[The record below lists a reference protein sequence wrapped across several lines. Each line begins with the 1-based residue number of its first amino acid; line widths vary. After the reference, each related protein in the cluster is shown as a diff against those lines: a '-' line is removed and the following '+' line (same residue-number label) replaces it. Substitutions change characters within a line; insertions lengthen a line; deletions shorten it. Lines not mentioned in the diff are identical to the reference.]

1 MNFCSIQAVEKVQ
14 TIKILTGLNICLNTL
29 KVSKKVVGVEYAIRD
44 IVLAA
49 RKVEQTGM
57 KVDYLNI
64 GDPVQ
69 FGFQPPDNVKQALI
83 DSIKNGENYYSTS
96 EGLLELREEIAKK
109 ENAKGLAITAD
120 DVLITNGV
128 SEGLDMVISSIVEE
142 GDEVLLPGPYYPP
155 YASYVRLHGGLPVEF
170 SVDLNNSTPDFD
182 DIKSKITSKTVA
194 ICLISPNN
202 PTGVVFNENALKKL
216 VDIANENNLYIICDE
231 IYDQIIFD
239 DKFVGIGK
247 VAGDSPVIILNGFS
261 KVHLMSGW
269 RIGYIAFNRSPQLEA
284 LREHLPKLA
293 RVRIATSLPVQHAA
307 LESLRGSQNYI
318 SDFVSEMK
326 KHRDLVVKRLNEMPG
341 LSCSNP
347 KGAFYAFP
355 KIEDNKFG
363 NDKEF
368 VTKLLESKGVLTVH
382 GSGFGEQYG
391 SGHFRLVYL
400 PSLEILD
407 SAMNKIEEFVS

>member
-1 MNFCSIQAVEKVQ
+1 
-14 TIKILTGLNICLNTL
+14 L

-44 IVLAA
+44 IVVAA

-83 DSIKNGENYYSTS
+83 DAIKNGENYYSTS

-109 ENAKGLAITAD
+109 ENAKGLSITAD
-120 DVLITNGV
+120 DILITNGV

-155 YASYVRLHGGLPVEF
+155 YASYVRLHGGIPVEF
-170 SVDLNNSTPDFD
+170 AVDLNDSTPNFD

-216 VDIANENNLYIICDE
+216 VDMANENNLYIICDE

-247 VAGDSPVIILNGFS
+247 VAGDSPIIILNGFS

-269 RIGYIAFNRSPQLEA
+269 RIGYIAFNQSPQLEA

-318 SDFVSEMK
+318 HDFVSEMK

-355 KIEDNKFG
+355 KIEDNRFG

-400 PSLEILD
+400 ANLEILD
-407 SAMNKIEEFVS
+407 SAMNKIEEFVTQ

>member
-1 MNFCSIQAVEKVQ
+1 
-14 TIKILTGLNICLNTL
+14 L
-29 KVSKKVVGVEYAIRD
+29 KVSKKVAGVEYAIRD

-49 RKVEQTGM
+49 RKVQQKGM
-57 KVDYLNI
+57 QVDYLNI

-69 FGFQPPDNVKQALI
+69 FGFQPPNNVKQALI
-83 DSIKNGENYYSTS
+83 DAINKGENFYSSS
-96 EGLLELREEIAKK
+96 EGLLELRQEIAKK
-109 ENAKGLAITAD
+109 ENAKGLSITSEEIL
-120 DVLITNGV
+120 VTNGV

-155 YASYVRLHGGLPVEF
+155 YASYVRLHGGIPVEF
-170 SVDLNNSTPDFD
+170 AVDLNNSTPDID

-202 PTGVVFNENALKKL
+202 PTGVVFNEKSLKEL
-216 VDIANENNLYIICDE
+216 VEVANQNNLYIICDE

-239 DKFVGIGK
+239 EKFVGIGK
-247 VAGDSPVIILNGFS
+247 VAGDSPVIVLNGFS

-269 RIGYIAFNRSPQLEA
+269 RIGYIAFNQSSKLDE
-284 LREHLPKLA
+284 LRENLPKLA

-307 LESLRGSQNYI
+307 LESLRGPQDYI
-318 SDFVSEMK
+318 NNFVSEIK
-326 KHRDLVVKRLNEMPG
+326 KRRDLVVKRLNEIPG
-341 LSCSNP
+341 LSCPTP

-363 NDKEF
+363 TDKEF

-400 PSLEILD
+400 PSLEVLD
-407 SAMNKIEEFVS
+407 SAMNKIEDFVSQ

>member
-1 MNFCSIQAVEKVQ
+1 
-14 TIKILTGLNICLNTL
+14 L

-49 RKVEQTGM
+49 RKVEQKGM

-69 FGFQPPDNVKQALI
+69 FGFQPPNNVKQALI
-83 DSIKNGENYYSTS
+83 DAINNGNNFYSSS
-96 EGLLELREEIAKK
+96 EGLLELRQEIAKK
-109 ENAKGLAITAD
+109 ENTKGLSITAD
-120 DVLITNGV
+120 DILITNGV

-155 YASYVRLHGGLPVEF
+155 YASYVRLHGGIPVEF
-170 SVDLNNSTPDFD
+170 AVDLNNSTPDIE
-182 DIKSKITSKTVA
+182 DIKSKITPKTVA

-202 PTGVVFNENALKKL
+202 PTGVVFNEKALKEL
-216 VDIANENNLYIICDE
+216 VDIANQHNLYIICDE

-269 RIGYIAFNRSPQLEA
+269 RIGYIAFNQSPQLVEI
-284 LREHLPKLA
+284 REHLPKLA
-293 RVRIATSLPVQHAA
+293 RVRIATSLPVQYAA
-307 LESLRGSQNYI
+307 LESLRGPQDYI
-318 SDFVSEMK
+318 GNFVSEMK

-363 NDKEF
+363 TDKEF
-368 VTKLLESKGVLTVH
+368 VTKLLEEKGVLTVH

-400 PSLEILD
+400 PNLSVLD
-407 SAMNKIEEFVS
+407 SAMNKIEEFVSNSKQ

>member
-1 MNFCSIQAVEKVQ
+1 M
-14 TIKILTGLNICLNTL
+14 
-29 KVSKKVVGVEYAIRD
+29 GVEYAIRD

-49 RKVEQTGM
+49 RKVEQSGM
-57 KVDYLNI
+57 TVDYLNI

-69 FGFQPPDNVKQALI
+69 FGFQPPANVKQALI
-83 DSIKNGENYYSTS
+83 DSINKGENYYSTS

-109 ENAKGLAITAD
+109 ENLKGLSITAD

-155 YASYVRLHGGLPVEF
+155 YASYVRLHGGIPVEF
-170 SVDLNNSTPDFD
+170 SVDLNNSTPDIE

-202 PTGVVFNENALKKL
+202 PTGVVFNENALKEL
-216 VDIANENNLYIICDE
+216 VDIANEHNLYIICDE

-269 RIGYIAFNRSPQLEA
+269 RIGYIAFNQSPQLESI
-284 LREHLPKLA
+284 REHLPKLA

-307 LESLRGSQNYI
+307 LESLRGPQNYI
-318 SDFVSEMK
+318 NDFVSEMK

-341 LSCSNP
+341 LSCPNP

-355 KIEDNKFG
+355 KIEDNRFG
-363 NDKEF
+363 SDKEF

-382 GSGFGEQYG
+382 GSGFGEKYG
-391 SGHFRLVYL
+391 TGHFRLVYL

>member
-1 MNFCSIQAVEKVQ
+1 VQRVQ
-14 TIKILTGLNICLNTL
+14 TSKNLTGLNICLGTL
-29 KVSKKVVGVEYAIRD
+29 KISKKVAGVEYAIRD

-49 RKVEQTGM
+49 RKVEQKGM

-69 FGFQPPDNVKQALI
+69 FGFQPPDNVKEAMI
-83 DSIKNGENYYSTS
+83 NAIRKGENFYSSS
-96 EGLLELREEIAKK
+96 EGLPELRDEIAKK
-109 ENAKGLAITAD
+109 ENVKGLSISSD
-120 DVLITNGV
+120 DILITNGV

-155 YASYVRLHGGLPVEF
+155 YASYVRLHGGIPVEF
-170 SVDLNNSTPDFD
+170 GVDLDNSTPDID
-182 DIKSKITSKTVA
+182 DIKSKISPKTVA

-202 PTGVVFNENALKKL
+202 PTGVVFNESSLKKL
-216 VDIANENNLYIICDE
+216 VEIANQHNLYIICDE

-239 DKFVGIGK
+239 QKFVGIGK
-247 VAGDSPVIILNGFS
+247 VAGDSPVIVLNGFS

-269 RIGYIAFNRSPQLEA
+269 RIGYIAFNQSSQLDA
-284 LREHLPKLA
+284 LRENLPKLA
-293 RVRIATSLPVQHAA
+293 RVRIATNLPVQYAA
-307 LESLRGSQNYI
+307 LESLRGPQGYI
-318 SDFVSEMK
+318 SEFVSELK
-326 KHRDLVVKRLNEMPG
+326 KRRDLVVKRLNTMPG
-341 LSCSNP
+341 LSCPNP

-355 KIEDNKFG
+355 KIEDNRFG

-368 VTKLLESKGVLTVH
+368 VQKLLETKGVLTVH

-391 SGHFRLVYL
+391 KGHFRLVYL

-407 SAMNKIEEFVS
+407 SAMNKIEEFVSQ

>member
-1 MNFCSIQAVEKVQ
+1 M
-14 TIKILTGLNICLNTL
+14 

-49 RKVEQTGM
+49 RKVEQSGM

-83 DSIKNGENYYSTS
+83 NSINKGENYYSTS

-109 ENAKGLAITAD
+109 ENAKGLSISAD

-155 YASYVRLHGGLPVEF
+155 YASYVRLHGGVPVEF
-170 SVDLNNSTPDFD
+170 SVDLNNSTPDID

-216 VDIANENNLYIICDE
+216 VDIANEHNLYIICDE

-269 RIGYIAFNRSPQLEA
+269 RIGYIAFNRSPQLEE

-293 RVRIATSLPVQHAA
+293 RVRIATNLPIQYAA

-318 SDFVSEMK
+318 NDFVSEMK
-326 KHRDLVVKRLNEMPG
+326 KHRDLVVKRLNQMPG
-341 LSCSNP
+341 LSCSSP

-355 KIEDNKFG
+355 KIEDTRFG
-363 NDKEF
+363 TDKEF
-368 VTKLLESKGVLTVH
+368 VTNLLKSKGVLTVH

-400 PSLEILD
+400 ANMEILD
-407 SAMNKIEEFVS
+407 SAMNKIENFVSQ

>member
-1 MNFCSIQAVEKVQ
+1 M
-14 TIKILTGLNICLNTL
+14 
-29 KVSKKVVGVEYAIRD
+29 GVEYAIRD

-49 RKVEQTGM
+49 RKVEQSGM
-57 KVDYLNI
+57 DVDYLNI

-83 DSIKNGENYYSTS
+83 NSINNGENYYSTS

-109 ENAKGLAITAD
+109 ENLKGLSITAD
-120 DVLITNGV
+120 DILITNGV

-155 YASYVRLHGGLPVEF
+155 YASYVRLHGGIPVEF
-170 SVDLNNSTPDFD
+170 SVDLNNSTPDID

-202 PTGVVFNENALKKL
+202 PTGVVFNENALKEL
-216 VDIANENNLYIICDE
+216 VDIANEHNLYIICDE

-247 VAGDSPVIILNGFS
+247 VAGDSPIIILNGFS

-269 RIGYIAFNRSPQLEA
+269 RIGYIAFNQSPQLES

-307 LESLRGSQNYI
+307 LESLRGPQNYI
-318 SDFVSEMK
+318 NDFVSEMK

-341 LSCSNP
+341 LSCPNP

-355 KIEDNKFG
+355 KIEDNRFG

-391 SGHFRLVYL
+391 TGHFRLVYL

-407 SAMNKIEEFVS
+407 SAMNKIEEFVSQ

>member
-1 MNFCSIQAVEKVQ
+1 MQRVQ
-14 TIKILTGLNICLNTL
+14 TSKNLTGLNICLDTL
-29 KVSKKVVGVEYAIRD
+29 KVSKKVIGVEYAIRD

-49 RKVEQTGM
+49 RKVEQKGM
-57 KVDYLNI
+57 QVDYLNI

-69 FGFQPPDNVKQALI
+69 FGFQPPENVKQALI
-83 DSIKNGENYYSTS
+83 TAINRGENYYSSS
-96 EGLLELREEIAKK
+96 EGILELRQEIAKK
-109 ENAKGLAITAD
+109 ENAKGLSIDAD
-120 DVLITNGV
+120 EILITNGV

-155 YASYVRLHGGLPVEF
+155 YASYVRLHGGIPVEF
-170 SVDLNNSTPDFD
+170 AVDLDNSTPDIE

-202 PTGVVFNENALKKL
+202 PTGVVFNEKSLKEL
-216 VDIANENNLYIICDE
+216 VNIANQHNLYIICDE

-239 DKFVGIGK
+239 ENFVGIGK
-247 VAGDSPVIILNGFS
+247 VAGDSPVIVLNGFS

-307 LESLRGSQNYI
+307 LESLRGPQDYI
-318 SDFVSEMK
+318 NDFVSEIK
-326 KHRDLVVKRLNEMPG
+326 KHRDLVVRRLNEMPG
-341 LSCSNP
+341 LSCPNP

-355 KIEDNKFG
+355 KIEDNRFG
-363 NDKEF
+363 TDKEF
-368 VTKLLESKGVLTVH
+368 VTKLLETKGVLTVH
-382 GSGFGEQYG
+382 GSGFGTKYG

-400 PSLEILD
+400 PDLKVLD
-407 SAMNKIEEFVS
+407 SAMNKIEEFMSQ

>member
-1 MNFCSIQAVEKVQ
+1 M
-14 TIKILTGLNICLNTL
+14 

-44 IVLAA
+44 IVVAA
-49 RKVEQTGM
+49 REVEQTGM
-57 KVDYLNI
+57 NVDYLNI

-83 DSIKNGENYYSTS
+83 NSINKGENYYSTS

-109 ENAKGLAITAD
+109 ENAKGLSITAD
-120 DVLITNGV
+120 DILITNGV

-155 YASYVRLHGGLPVEF
+155 YASYVRLHGGIPVEF
-170 SVDLNNSTPDFD
+170 SVDLNNSTPDID

-202 PTGVVFNENALKKL
+202 PTGVVFNENALKEL
-216 VDIANENNLYIICDE
+216 VDIANEHNLYIICDE

-269 RIGYIAFNRSPQLEA
+269 RIGYIAFNRSPQLESI
-284 LREHLPKLA
+284 REHLPKLA

-318 SDFVSEMK
+318 HDFVSEMK
-326 KHRDLVVKRLNEMPG
+326 KHRDLVVKRLNQIPG
-341 LSCSNP
+341 LSCPNP

-355 KIEDNKFG
+355 KIEDNRFG

-391 SGHFRLVYL
+391 TGHFRLVYL

>member
-1 MNFCSIQAVEKVQ
+1 MQRVQ
-14 TIKILTGLNICLNTL
+14 RSKILTGLNICLDTL
-29 KVSKKVVGVEYAIRD
+29 KVSKKVTGVEYAIRD

-49 RKVEQTGM
+49 RKVEQKGM

-83 DSIKNGENYYSTS
+83 DAVNKGENYYSAS

-109 ENAKGLAITAD
+109 ENAKGLSISAD
-120 DVLITNGV
+120 EIIVTNGV
-128 SEGLDMVISSIVEE
+128 SEGLDMVISSIIEE

-155 YASYVRLHGGLPVEF
+155 YASYVRLHGGFPVEF
-170 SVDLNNSTPDFD
+170 AVDLNNSTPDID

-202 PTGVVFNENALKKL
+202 PTGVVFNENSLKEL
-216 VDIANENNLYIICDE
+216 VDIANQHNLYIICDE

-239 DKFVGIGK
+239 EKFVGIGK

-269 RIGYIAFNRSPQLEA
+269 RIGYIAFNQSPQLEA
-284 LREHLPKLA
+284 IREHLPKLA

-307 LESLRGSQNYI
+307 LESLRGPQDYI
-318 SDFVSEMK
+318 NVFVTEIK
-326 KHRDLVVKRLNEMPG
+326 KRRDLVIKRLNEMPG
-341 LSCSNP
+341 ISCPNP

-355 KIEDNKFG
+355 KIEDNRFG
-363 NDKEF
+363 TDKEF
-368 VTKLLESKGVLTVH
+368 VTKLLETKGVLTVH
-382 GSGFGEQYG
+382 GSGFGKQYG
-391 SGHFRLVYL
+391 SEHFRLVYL

-407 SAMNKIEEFVS
+407 SAMNKIEDFVS

>member
-1 MNFCSIQAVEKVQ
+1 VQRVQ
-14 TIKILTGLNICLNTL
+14 TNKILTGLNICLDTL
-29 KVSKKVVGVEYAIRD
+29 KVSKKVAGVEYAIRD

-57 KVDYLNI
+57 DIDYLNI

-69 FGFQPPDNVKQALI
+69 FGFQPPNNVKRALI
-83 DSIKNGENYYSTS
+83 DAINKGENFYSSS
-96 EGLLELREEIAKK
+96 EGLLELRQEIAKK
-109 ENAKGLAITAD
+109 ENNKGLSIGAD
-120 DVLITNGV
+120 DILVTNGV
-128 SEGLDMVISSIVEE
+128 SEGLDMVISSIVED

-155 YASYVRLHGGLPVEF
+155 YASYVRLHGGIPVEF
-170 SVDLNNSTPDFD
+170 AVDLDNSTPDID

-202 PTGVVFNENALKKL
+202 PTGVVFNEKSLKEL
-216 VDIANENNLYIICDE
+216 VDVANQNNLYIICDE

-239 DKFVGIGK
+239 EKFVGIGK

-269 RIGYIAFNRSPQLEA
+269 RIGYIAFNQSPKLDA
-284 LREHLPKLA
+284 LRENLPKLA

-307 LESLRGSQNYI
+307 LESLRGPQDYI
-318 SDFVSEMK
+318 NTFVSEIK
-326 KHRDLVVKRLNEMPG
+326 KRRDLVVKRLNEIPG
-341 LSCSNP
+341 LSCPTP

-355 KIEDNKFG
+355 KIENNRFRT
-363 NDKEF
+363 DKEF
-368 VTKLLESKGVLTVH
+368 VTKLLEEKGVLTVH

-400 PSLEILD
+400 PSLQVLD
-407 SAMNKIEEFVS
+407 SAMNKIEEFVTQ

>member
-1 MNFCSIQAVEKVQ
+1 M
-14 TIKILTGLNICLNTL
+14 

-49 RKVEQTGM
+49 RKVEQSGM

-83 DSIKNGENYYSTS
+83 NSINKGENYYSTS

-109 ENAKGLAITAD
+109 ENAKGLSISAD

-155 YASYVRLHGGLPVEF
+155 YASYVRLHGGIPVEF
-170 SVDLNNSTPDFD
+170 SVDLNNSTPDID

-216 VDIANENNLYIICDE
+216 VDIANEHNIYIICDE

-269 RIGYIAFNRSPQLEA
+269 RIGYIAFNRSPQLEE

-293 RVRIATSLPVQHAA
+293 RVRIATNLPIQYAA

-318 SDFVSEMK
+318 NDFVSEMK
-326 KHRDLVVKRLNEMPG
+326 KHRDLVVRRLNEMPG

-355 KIEDNKFG
+355 KIEDNRFG
-363 NDKEF
+363 SDKEF

-382 GSGFGEQYG
+382 GSGFGAQYG

-400 PSLEILD
+400 PSLEILN
-407 SAMNKIEEFVS
+407 SAMDKIEEFVSQ

>member
-1 MNFCSIQAVEKVQ
+1 M
-14 TIKILTGLNICLNTL
+14 
-29 KVSKKVVGVEYAIRD
+29 GVEYAIRD

-49 RKVEQTGM
+49 RKVEQSGM

-83 DSIKNGENYYSTS
+83 NSINKGENYYSTS

-109 ENAKGLAITAD
+109 ENAKGLSISAD

-155 YASYVRLHGGLPVEF
+155 YASYVRLHGGIPVEF
-170 SVDLNNSTPDFD
+170 SVDLNNSTPDID

-216 VDIANENNLYIICDE
+216 VDIANEHNIYIICDE

-269 RIGYIAFNRSPQLEA
+269 RIGYIAFNRSPQLEE

-293 RVRIATSLPVQHAA
+293 RVRIATSLPVQYAA

-318 SDFVSEMK
+318 NDFVSEMK
-326 KHRDLVVKRLNEMPG
+326 KHRDLVVRRLNEMPG

-355 KIEDNKFG
+355 KIEDNRFG
-363 NDKEF
+363 SDKEF

-400 PSLEILD
+400 PSLEILN
-407 SAMNKIEEFVS
+407 SAMDKIEEFVSQ

>member
-1 MNFCSIQAVEKVQ
+1 M
-14 TIKILTGLNICLNTL
+14 
-29 KVSKKVVGVEYAIRD
+29 KVSKKVMGVEYAIRD

-49 RKVEQTGM
+49 RKVEQSGM
-57 KVDYLNI
+57 NVDYLNI

-83 DSIKNGENYYSTS
+83 NSINNGENYYSTS

-109 ENAKGLAITAD
+109 ENLKGLSITAD
-120 DVLITNGV
+120 DILITNGV

-155 YASYVRLHGGLPVEF
+155 YASYVRLHGGIPVEF
-170 SVDLNNSTPDFD
+170 SVDLNNSTPDID

-202 PTGVVFNENALKKL
+202 PTGVVFNENALKEL
-216 VDIANENNLYIICDE
+216 VDIANEHNLYIICDE

-269 RIGYIAFNRSPQLEA
+269 RIGYIAFNRSPQLEE

-293 RVRIATSLPVQHAA
+293 RVRIATSLPVQYAA

-318 SDFVSEMK
+318 NDFVSEMK
-326 KHRDLVVKRLNEMPG
+326 KHRDLVVRRLNEMPG

-355 KIEDNKFG
+355 KIEDNRFG

-391 SGHFRLVYL
+391 TGHFRLVYL

-407 SAMNKIEEFVS
+407 SAMNKIEEFVSQ